1 MSDTSNYEKLLEQL
15 EEDNKLRDSLEK
27 EKIQRIKKIQQLSR
41 EMREC
46 LNMIE
51 SISDHVEP
59 GNLDNENL
67 CWAFFE
73 QAKNSHE
80 KAQELL
86 NLVTLN
92 SSKKFGG
99 ALSHRKMAE
108 LLGVS
113 HATVGNMI
121 RSADV
126 AGKD

>member
-1 MSDTSNYEKLLEQL
+1 MSNTSDYEKLLEQL
-15 EEDNKLRDSLEK
+15 GEDNKLRDSLEK

-46 LNMIE
+46 LSMIE
-51 SISDHVEP
+51 IICDHVEP
-59 GNLDNENL
+59 GNLDNERL

-73 QAKNSHE
+73 QAKSSHE

-99 ALSHRKMAE
+99 AFTQRQMAE

-113 HATVGNMI
+113 HVTVGRMI